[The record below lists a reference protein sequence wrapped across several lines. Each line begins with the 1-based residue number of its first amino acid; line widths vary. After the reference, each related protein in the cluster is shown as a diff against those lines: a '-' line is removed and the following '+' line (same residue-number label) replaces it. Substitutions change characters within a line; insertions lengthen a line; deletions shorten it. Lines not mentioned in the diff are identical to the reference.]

1 MTTKPTH
8 QRSRLPIN
16 LEDLLRQRHV
26 EGERIEY
33 KAGWNPDATIRTL
46 CAFANDFQNLGGG
59 YIVIGQDCDD
69 TGAPQF
75 PPAGVD
81 PKALDKIQQELQTYC
96 NLIQPLYFPHLSVEH
111 FEGRTLLVLWAP
123 GGPNRAYQAPKSVK
137 AKKKDYHYYIRRY
150 SSTVEAKGEDER
162 ELISPNA
169 KVPFDDRLHPTAK
182 VSDLSV
188 PLMRE
193 FLEQVGSQLD
203 YTSASATAESLGRQ
217 MGVVDGPTE
226 APRPKNVGL
235 LFFNVKP
242 HQFFPATQ
250 IDVVWFP
257 KGAGGDR
264 FEEKI
269 FQGPL
274 GRITRDAL
282 SYIERSYLKQTIIK
296 HADRPEADR
305 VWNFPL
311 AAIEEAVVNAVY
323 HRSYEIREPIEVRIS
338 QEDIVVLS
346 FPGPDRSIPL
356 DQLRSGKA
364 VSRRY
369 RNRRIGE
376 FLKELELTEGR
387 STGISKIFKV
397 MSANSSPAPEFETD
411 EERSYFI
418 TRLPVHPQT
427 IREDSPEASNDHE
440 GSSTPQATPHDE
452 QVTAHVTPQVAQLL
466 RTARGESVR
475 EELQVRLEITER
487 NYFRK
492 AYLTP
497 AIKAGL
503 LEMTLPDK
511 PRSKNQKYRLTP
523 AGERWLKGH
532 IQ

>member
-1 MTTKPTH
+1 VTAKAKR
-8 QRSRLPIN
+8 QSKLPIN

-33 KAGWNPDATIRTL
+33 KAGWNPDPIVRTL

-59 YIVIGQDCDD
+59 YVIIGQDCDG
-69 TGAPQF
+69 TGSPVF
-75 PPAGVD
+75 PPVGVD

-96 NLIQPLYFPHLSVEH
+96 NLIQPPYFPLLSVEI
-111 FEGRTLLVLWAP
+111 FEGRTLLILWAP
-123 GGPNRAYQAPKSVK
+123 GGPNRAYKAPKSVT
-137 AKKKDYHYYIRRY
+137 AKKKDYRYFIRRY
-150 SSTVEAKGEDER
+150 SSTVEAKDEDER
-162 ELISPNA
+162 ELISLTA
-169 KVPFDDRLHPTAK
+169 KVPFDDRLHPTAR
-182 VSDLSV
+182 VSDFSV
-188 PLMRE
+188 PLMKE

-203 YTSASATAESLGRQ
+203 HSASSVTAESMGRH
-217 MGVVDGPTE
+217 MGVIDGPTE

-235 LFFNVKP
+235 LFFNPKP
-242 HQFFPATQ
+242 HNFFPATQ

-257 KGAGGDR
+257 EGAGGDR
-264 FEEKI
+264 FEEKV

-282 SYIERSYLKQTIIK
+282 SFIDRSYLKQTIIK
-296 HADRPEADR
+296 YPDRPEADR

-338 QEDIVVLS
+338 QDDIVVLS
-346 FPGPDRSIPL
+346 FPGPDRSIQL
-356 DQLRSGKA
+356 DQLRQGKA

-397 MSANSSPAPEFETD
+397 MKANSSPDPEFETD
-411 EERSYFI
+411 DDRSYFL
-418 TRLPVHPQT
+418 TRLPVHPQSV
-427 IREDSPEASNDHE
+427 RVDSLRGPTAHDAAHD
-440 GSSTPQATPHDE
+440 TAHDE
-452 QVTAHVTPQVAQLL
+452 RLSLSVPLPVVQLL
-466 RTARGESVR
+466 EVCQGESSR
-475 EELQVRLEITER
+475 DELLSQLGLTHRQHFSATYLAPALE
-487 NYFRK
+487 
-492 AYLTP
+492 L
-497 AIKAGL
+497 GL

-523 AGERWLKGH
+523 AGKQWLKDH
-532 IQ
+532 TA